1 MSPEADIGRGLPG
14 PSPPGAWPEGF
25 VARPHDRDALL
36 ILAHLEG
43 LTPSERHAL
52 AWREGSASACV
63 RAVVKGGVRSAGA
76 RDRAVAGQV
85 DPRSVRAALAGCGA
99 RLETPGD
106 DGYPSSLLDL
116 TDPPVC
122 LFARG
127 SLPPPGRPAVSVV
140 GARKCTAYG
149 REAAETLGARLA
161 AAGVWVVSGAALGID
176 GAAHRGALRG
186 GGPTIAVLGSG
197 IDVAYPRG
205 NAGLIERVARVGAV
219 VSEYPPGV
227 GPLPHRFPAR
237 NRLVAALSRGVI
249 VVEGAAG
256 SGSLITVEFA
266 EDLGREV
273 MAVPGAVTGPLSGV
287 PHALIRDGA
296 ALIRD
301 SADVLEALGLQS
313 PPPTEEARAPGED
326 GPPGPQSH
334 LDLTEDERR
343 LLERVPGTPATLD
356 ALATSAGVDP
366 TGALRVL
373 GALELRGLVVAEGG
387 RYRRTGPA
395 ARARGGVG
403 RSGSK

>member
-1 MSPEADIGRGLPG
+1 M
-14 PSPPGAWPEGF
+14 
-25 VARPHDRDALL
+25 ARPHDRDALL

-63 RAVVKGGVRSAGA
+63 RAVVKGGVRSASA

-227 GPLPHRFPAR
+227 EPLPHRFPAR

-296 ALIRD
+296 ALIREA
-301 SADVLEALGLQS
+301 ADVLEALGLD
-313 PPPTEEARAPGED
+313 PPRTEAR
-326 GPPGPQSH
+326 GPPEAH
-334 LDLTEDERR
+334 ADLDLTEDERR

-356 ALATSAGVDP
+356 ALATSASVDP

-387 RYRRTGPA
+387 RYRRTGSA